1 VAFEEARE
9 EQILVPPAK
18 RSLADEIADRLREA
32 ILQGQFTP
40 GERLR
45 EERLAAAL
53 EVSRGPVREALTV
66 LARENLVVVR
76 RNRGTIVAHL
86 TGRDLDEVYSLRLAV
101 EQLAVRWAVEHAT
114 EEDLHRIQSVV
125 NEFRAAL
132 GAGITEQRAA
142 ELDVRYHD
150 AVYRAAHHQRLYRA
164 WVGLRSQI
172 QVFLLRRNIANPD
185 WKAVMVTGHQEILDS
200 LLARDA
206 ERAVAEITA
215 HLAGG
220 YDRIRESFGDR
231 HPEPDPAMRWQ
242 SMDITLRAGRLGHDG
257 R

>member
-1 VAFEEARE
+1 VVSEEAME
-9 EQILVPPAK
+9 EPILVPPAK

-101 EQLAVRWAVEHAT
+101 EQLAVRWAVERAT
-114 EEDLHRIQSVV
+114 AEDLYRIQSVV

-132 GAGITEQRAA
+132 SAGITEQRAA

-150 AVYRAAHHQRLYRA
+150 AVYRAAHHQRLYRT
-164 WVGLRSQI
+164 WVSLRSQI

-185 WKAVMVTGHQEILDS
+185 WKAVMVAGHQEILDS
-200 LLARDA
+200 LRAKNVD
-206 ERAVAEITA
+206 RAVAGITA
-215 HLAGG
+215 HLTGG
-220 YDRIRESFGDR
+220 YDRIRESFADR
-231 HPEPDPAMRWQ
+231 PPEPDAATQWQ
-242 SMDITLRAGRLGHDG
+242 SMDMTPRAGEVGT
-257 R
+257 

>member
-1 VAFEEARE
+1 MAFERAMEK
-9 EQILVPPAK
+9 QPILVPPAK

-32 ILQGQFTP
+32 ILQGRFSP

-45 EERLAAAL
+45 EERLAAVL

-101 EQLAVRWAVEHAT
+101 EQLAVRWAVERAT
-114 EEDLHRIQSVV
+114 AEDLHRIQCAV
-125 NEFRAAL
+125 NEFSAAL
-132 GAGITEQRAA
+132 NGGITEQRAA

-150 AVYRAAHHQRLYRA
+150 AVYRAAHHQRLYRT
-164 WVGLRSQI
+164 WVGLRSQV

-185 WKAVMVTGHQEILDS
+185 WRAVMVAGHQEILDS
-200 LLARDA
+200 LRAKNV
-206 ERAVAEITA
+206 ERAVAGITE
-215 HLAGG
+215 HLTGG
-220 YDRIRESFGDR
+220 YDRIRESFRDR
-231 HPEPDPAMRWQ
+231 SFEPDE
-242 SMDITLRAGRLGHDG
+242 GRHRQLDGHG
-257 R
+257 VETGEVGI